1 MSAKRPK
8 RFCKTADAGPNPPGR
23 ALSADDELHVGD
35 LVYVLSLDCTAKVAQ
50 DASIKAHQAKG
61 SPVDV
66 RVGSLRVSIPWDG
79 LRYIGKDG
87 SNPPPKKNHSSAF

>member
-1 MSAKRPK
+1 M
-8 RFCKTADAGPNPPGR
+8 
-23 ALSADDELHVGD
+23 
-35 LVYVLSLDCTAKVAQ
+35 LSLDCTAKVAQ

-87 SNPPPKKNHSSAF
+87 SNPPPKKTTVRLSNEKNEEPKSGFRALIYVALMKRGPFALSGKPLIQRS